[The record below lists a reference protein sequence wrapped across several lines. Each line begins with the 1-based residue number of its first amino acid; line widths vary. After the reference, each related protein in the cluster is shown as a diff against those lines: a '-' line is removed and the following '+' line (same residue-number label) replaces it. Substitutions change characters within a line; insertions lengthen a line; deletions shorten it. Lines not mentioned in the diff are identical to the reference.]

1 MTIKES
7 TKDRDSAAGGGDLLI
22 RLVLCL
28 LIVAIVFGVYY
39 CTLGVGFLLDDF
51 YHMDYLLRAFDGDN
65 TELMKVLF
73 GSWSGPTGLNSF
85 RPLTSFGLMIDF
97 ILWKE
102 NAFGYHLSN
111 LLMYS
116 STCLCVFWLVS
127 RVLANLGRSSLLA
140 AFLAGALFALYPI
153 HPESVAWIIGRVDT
167 QCVLFFLLSLVF
179 YFNHR
184 KRGSNLSL
192 ALSFLFF
199 LASLTTKEMA
209 VVLPAVVAAAE
220 LLLADDLG
228 WQKRTKPSRL
238 ILVSSFF
245 AFLAVFAVVRTAAIG
260 TLVGGY
266 GDGGAGSTLSLFR
279 NFLDVDTIKKIIFGV
294 NEENPMKRDLSG
306 WANAAFLLTMLP
318 LIYSLI
324 SKRYLRLV
332 LFLLFWLMVALLP
345 TFQIW
350 HIHPNLVGSRLFF
363 LGSVPFCMLIAIAS
377 VLPFSDFPEKLAK
390 VTVAFRTVSILAAV
404 ALGLFWLVA
413 VRQNLQIWV
422 RAGDEI
428 RQIHNHVE
436 HLVGADTKGNGKLLY
451 FVDLPQDDAGAGLIG
466 RPEYMRTMLS
476 PPLARKDFEELVI
489 TSERILSRN
498 REFIYPG
505 LIENVVK
512 SPQLKE
518 ILLWSQKDRAFKPWR
533 FPVGRKLAIGEAVS
547 LTLKDE
553 NYEFKKGEQF
563 WFKTEAGGLNP
574 FSVGALKLE
583 FPGSQIKPDRVKA
596 KLLYRSSHQPPSWID
611 YSNGPVTDTDG
622 YFIPFWNRSW
632 LLNGD
637 ITEVGIEFLD
647 LPSGF
652 SSASPPKLTAL
663 PAAQFFPSIELNDCT
678 PVDEDERSVS
688 RMIKLPCD
696 SISPIKVSYD
706 VEAIPGAEGVMVM
719 VALPEQSITVYP
731 GDELPA
737 DACLLFKKRL
747 DKLKGEI
754 AIPDNLINKSIG
766 RHQVVVLAI
775 DKQGNPVGYLSEPRI
790 FEICPDRPPEIK

>member
-1 MTIKES
+1 MTSKES
-7 TKDRDSAAGGGDLLI
+7 TIDRDSAAGGGDLLL

-28 LIVAIVFGVYY
+28 LIVAIVFGVYFR
-39 CTLGVGFLLDDF
+39 TLSVGFLLDDF

-65 TELMKVLF
+65 SELMKVLF

-85 RPLTSFGLMIDF
+85 RPLTSFGLMVDF
-97 ILWKE
+97 VLWKE

-167 QCVLFFLLSLVF
+167 QCVLFFLLALIF
-179 YFNHR
+179 YFKHR
-184 KRGSNLSL
+184 KRGSNLFL
-192 ALSFLFF
+192 ILSFVFF

-209 VVLPAVVAAAE
+209 VVLPVVVAAAE

-266 GDGGAGSTLSLFR
+266 GDSSPGSTLSLLR
-279 NFLDVDTIKKIIFGV
+279 NFLDVDTMKKIIFGV
-294 NEENPMKRDLSG
+294 NEENPLKRDLST
-306 WANAAFLLTMLP
+306 WATAAFLLSMLP
-318 LIYSLI
+318 LLYSLI

-332 LFLLFWLMVALLP
+332 LFLLLWLVVSLLP

-350 HIHPNLVGSRLFF
+350 HIYPNLVGSRLFF

-377 VLPFSDFPEKLAK
+377 VLPFSDFPEKLEK
-390 VTVAFRTVSILAAV
+390 ITVAFRTVSILAAV

-428 RQIHNHVE
+428 RQIHSHVE
-436 HLVGADTKGNGKLLY
+436 RLAGADAKGKGKLLY

-476 PPLARKDFEELVI
+476 PPLARQDFEELVI

-505 LIENVVK
+505 LIEGVVE

-518 ILLWSQKDRAFKPWR
+518 ILLWNQKDRAFKPWR
-533 FPVGRKLAIGEAVS
+533 FPTGKKPAIGEAIP
-547 LTLKDE
+547 LTLKSQKD
-553 NYEFKKGEQF
+553 KQF
-563 WFKTEAGGLNP
+563 WFRTDAGGLNP
-574 FSVGALKLE
+574 FGVGALKLE
-583 FPGSQIKPDRVKA
+583 LPGSSITPDKLKA
-596 KLLYRSSHQPPSWID
+596 RLLYRSSHQPPSWID
-611 YSNGPVTDTDG
+611 YSNGPVMDTDG
-622 YFIPFWNRSW
+622 YFIPYWNRSW
-632 LLNGD
+632 LLNGE
-637 ITEVGIEFLD
+637 ITEVGIEFMD
-647 LPSGF
+647 LPPGF
-652 SSASPPKLTAL
+652 SGASPPKLTAL

-678 PVDEDERSVS
+678 PVDEDERSIA

-696 SISPIKVSYD
+696 SISPIKVSYN
-706 VEAIPGAEGVMVM
+706 VEAIPGAEAVMVM

-747 DKLKGEI
+747 DNLKGEI

-766 RHQVVVLAI
+766 RHQVVVLAV
-775 DKQGNPVGYLSEPRI
+775 DKQGKPLGYLSEPRI